1 MCKYVKGNRSLM
13 KKQRRFMQK
22 IGAGALL
29 AVMLVCTCM
38 VQEAKADDNVSIL
51 LKYGEANYS
60 TIVYAPEISNINSGV
75 SVSTATWLR
84 EICNHVYSSS
94 FNTVQINDVLLQQD
108 VFAGIKAGN
117 KLVSMDLKDY
127 IKGMEKTAVSATAPT
142 AGGTTAA
149 GTETGAAVVPSVGM
163 NAVIAAN
170 LNKIGIDTKISEC
183 TTKYVVGQDRSQN
196 IIVAASRLNGLILQ
210 PGAGLSV
217 DMMILP
223 RTKANGYGMGNA
235 IMGDDFIKVVG
246 GGICQVSSTLNNAV
260 LRAGMIPTERHNHS
274 QNVSYLASGLD
285 ATISAGK
292 MDYQFIN
299 TLKYPIYI
307 EATADNGILRIAFYS
322 SSKALNGITY
332 QTDVVGTKKKNTTY
346 IVGYL
351 NGVEIARIPAY
362 TSSYK

>member
-1 MCKYVKGNRSLM
+1 
-13 KKQRRFMQK
+13 
-22 IGAGALL
+22 
-29 AVMLVCTCM
+29 
-38 VQEAKADDNVSIL
+38 
-51 LKYGEANYS
+51 
-60 TIVYAPEISNINSGV
+60 
-75 SVSTATWLR
+75 
-84 EICNHVYSSS
+84 
-94 FNTVQINDVLLQQD
+94 
-108 VFAGIKAGN
+108 
-117 KLVSMDLKDY
+117 
-127 IKGMEKTAVSATAPT
+127 
-142 AGGTTAA
+142 
-149 GTETGAAVVPSVGM
+149 
-163 NAVIAAN
+163 
-170 LNKIGIDTKISEC
+170 
-183 TTKYVVGQDRSQN
+183 
-196 IIVAASRLNGLILQ
+196 
-210 PGAGLSV
+210 
-217 DMMILP
+217 
-223 RTKANGYGMGNA
+223 MGNA